1 MPEEISKLR
10 KLRHRLGDKISSIVS
25 HGGMTFLQNKPSL
38 RVDDDGVVIRELVK
52 LKQLRELAVL
62 DFRAK
67 HEKTLCSLINNMQLL
82 EVLGIATTGGSEVID
97 LHITS
102 TFRNLVLYAKLK
114 IKVAKLESTAPKSCA
129 TVFDL
134 LLVD

>member
-1 MPEEISKLR
+1 M
-10 KLRHRLGDKISSIVS
+10 
-25 HGGMTFLQNKPSL
+25 

-102 TFRNLVLYAKLK
+102 PMPTFRNLVLYAKLK